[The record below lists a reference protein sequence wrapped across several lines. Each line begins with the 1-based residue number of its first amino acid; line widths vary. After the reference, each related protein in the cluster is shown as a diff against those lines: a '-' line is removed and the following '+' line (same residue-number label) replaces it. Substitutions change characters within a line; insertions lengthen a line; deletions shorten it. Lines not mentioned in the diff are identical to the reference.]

1 MKIFKYSVNLIS
13 SCIVACFIASI
24 AAVIAQPKPSQ
35 INSVIKLTPTQL
47 KILRSLG
54 LKVALPSYVPANFRA
69 DKVLVEA
76 GRENVDSLRYL
87 VVYQNLSADKC
98 FAIESAS
105 GGIGDLPSGSRS
117 YPINS
122 PIFGKSVLELG
133 LYGNAK
139 QPTLLSQWL
148 GSQNGPFYRFVGT
161 GVVPEL
167 SNCSNLTPQEAVK
180 VSQSIEYLN

>member
-1 MKIFKYSVNLIS
+1 MKTLKYPVKLAS
-13 SCIVACFIASI
+13 SCVVACIIASM

-35 INSVIKLTPTQL
+35 TNLVIKLTPTQL
-47 KILRSLG
+47 KVLRSLG
-54 LKVALPSYVPANFRA
+54 LKVALPSYVPSNFNA
-69 DKVLVEA
+69 DTVLVSA

-98 FAIESAS
+98 FAIESTS

-122 PIFGKSVLELG
+122 PIFGKSVLEQG

-148 GSQNGPFYRFVGT
+148 GEQNCPFYRFVGT
-161 GVVPEL
+161 GVIPEL
-167 SNCSNLTPQEAVK
+167 SNCSNITPQEAVK
-180 VSQSIEYLN
+180 VSQSIRYLN

>member
-1 MKIFKYSVNLIS
+1 MNILKYSVS
-13 SCIVACFIASI
+13 FASFCVVACIIAST
-24 AAVIAQPKPSQ
+24 AAVIAQPRPSQ
-35 INSVIKLTPTQL
+35 TNSVIKLTSTQL
-47 KILRSLG
+47 KVLRSLG
-54 LKVALPSYVPANFRA
+54 LKVALPSYIPANFRA

-98 FAIESAS
+98 FAIESTS

-122 PIFGKSVLELG
+122 PIFGKSVLEVG

-180 VSQSIEYLN
+180 VSQSIRYFN